1 MLSAAQ
7 YEVISPGRPFVILA
21 NPGPPLPLAAAPVRR
36 TRDVNIK
43 LFEIQQ
49 LDLRQLKKIMLVQ
62 IHSTFINLMS
72 EPIVRM
78 TNRSIQW
85 ITQDFLYER
94 YGRLTPLEM
103 EEICKSLDEYYSPD
117 SHSLSEHFATHV
129 KAHNTALANNSP
141 FSERDKVAKLRG
153 SLIPCGI
160 YPAAI
165 DAWAREFPTITV
177 QTFQNLQDAIQLAE
191 NNRDR
196 LATAATSGY
205 GVAAAVRSV
214 SVPIAPPTLLFFSL
228 NSRRWRQ
235 D

>member
-1 MLSAAQ
+1 MCDLASTFTASNPQFGLLGAVLSAAQ
-7 YEVISPGRPFVILA
+7 YEVISSGRPFVIILA

-141 FSERDKVAKLRG
+141 FSEREKVAKLRG
-153 SLIPCGI
+153 SLTHVGSIPRQLMPGLGSFQLLQCKLFKI
-160 YPAAI
+160 CKMQSNSLK
-165 DAWAREFPTITV
+165 TIV
-177 QTFQNLQDAIQLAE
+177 I
-191 NNRDR
+191 
-196 LATAATSGY
+196 
-205 GVAAAVRSV
+205 V
-214 SVPIAPPTLLFFSL
+214 
-228 NSRRWRQ
+228 
-235 D
+235 